1 MSELNPE
8 LAGSLLEMCRGGIAD
23 AAEALQRALDGAY
36 ALTVGEATTYA
47 ASGAADEMDG
57 PGLALVFHVGE
68 AGLAAVLPES
78 SGLLPDWYKTPD
90 ATGKSKLATLAQELG
105 MIVLPEALPVGET
118 KASHVA
124 NLKAALAAAG
134 MSDDATQVALQL
146 TSGEKSGSLR
156 LIWPLAAPAQLLAAL
171 AAATT
176 TPAASAAAPAPV
188 AETKQTPKSAAPT
201 QPPVAATKPV
211 IRGQQSPDFSG
222 LPGYSRSLLKISVPV
237 SVELASKKETLQEV
251 IGLAPGS
258 IIKFEKGCEE
268 MLRLLVGE
276 NAVAIGEAVKVG
288 EKFGFRVTSM
298 LLPPEHFVTAKR
310 ARSA

>member
-8 LAGSLLEMCRGGIAD
+8 LAGSLLEMCRDGAGD
-23 AAEALQRALDGAY
+23 AAEALQRALDGTY

-47 ASGAADEMDG
+47 TSGAAAEMDG
-57 PGLALVFHVGE
+57 PGLALVFHVGA

-124 NLKAALAAAG
+124 NLKEALAAAG
-134 MSDDATQVALQL
+134 MSEDATQVALQL

-156 LIWPLAAPAQLLAAL
+156 LIWPLAAPAQLLAAPAEAT
-171 AAATT
+171 AAPSA
-176 TPAASAAAPAPV
+176 PAAEAKPAPKPAAPPQPPAAAPK
-188 AETKQTPKSAAPT
+188 T
-201 QPPVAATKPV
+201 V
-211 IRGQQSPDFSG
+211 IRGQQPPDFSG

-251 IGLAPGS
+251 IALAPGS
-258 IIKFEKGCEE
+258 IIKFDKGCEE

-276 NAVAIGEAVKVG
+276 NAVAVGEAVKVG

-298 LLPPEHFVTAKR
+298 LLPPEHFVTARR

>member
-8 LAGSLLEMCRGGIAD
+8 LAGSLLEMCRGGVAD

-36 ALTVGEATTYA
+36 TLTVGEATTYA

-57 PGLALVFHVGE
+57 PGLALVFHVGD

-146 TSGEKSGSLR
+146 TSGEKSGSMR
-156 LIWPLAAPAQLLAAL
+156 LIWPLTAPAQLLVAPATAA
-171 AAATT
+171 
-176 TPAASAAAPAPV
+176 PAASAAAPAPA
-188 AETKQTPKSAAPT
+188 AEAKPAPKAAAPP
-201 QPPVAATKPV
+201 QPPAAATKTV
-211 IRGQQSPDFSG
+211 IRGQQPPDFSG

-276 NAVAIGEAVKVG
+276 NAVAVGEAVKVG

-310 ARSA
+310 SRSA